1 MAKYTIEHIC
11 GHSED
16 MQIYGPTRERQG
28 KADWLA
34 SRDCAECYARKL
46 QAQRAEASAQA
57 AAQSAAAGLPAL
69 TGSDKQVAWAES
81 IRAAAVAI
89 LIPLRDKLRNPPRA
103 LSAEEITAQSTAISI
118 VEAALARTSAHEW
131 IESRATIYDVV
142 WLKSEV
148 RKQQEV
154 MA

>member
-1 MAKYTIEHIC
+1 MAKYKIEHIC

-16 MQIYGPTRERQG
+16 TQIYGPTRERQG

-46 QAQRAEASAQA
+46 QQQRAEASTQA

-69 TGSDKQVAWAES
+69 TGSDKQIAWAES
-81 IRAAAVAI
+81 IRAAAAAI
-89 LIPLRDKLRNPPRA
+89 LMPLRDKLRNPPRA
-103 LSAEEITAQSTAISI
+103 LSVEETAAQASAISI
-118 VEAALARTSAHEW
+118 VESVLARADAHEW
-131 IESRATIYDVV
+131 IESRATIYDSG

-154 MA
+154 IA